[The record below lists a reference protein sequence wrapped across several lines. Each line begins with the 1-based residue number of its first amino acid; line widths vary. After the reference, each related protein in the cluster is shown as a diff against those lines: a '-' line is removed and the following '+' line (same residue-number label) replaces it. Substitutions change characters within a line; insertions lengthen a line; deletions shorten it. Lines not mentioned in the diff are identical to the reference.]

1 MLPSIIVYKPKHP
14 LSSSGPG
21 WLEIGCC
28 RAGWLIVFLGTKKR
42 RAPVEAARRRSLK
55 HCERVFDDEAN
66 LIQIRLEIGC
76 ADSRLAHAEGHVLQC
91 SCLNNLIGFDVAL
104 PTLLI
109 GQRIAVLV
117 ATHVN
122 LVGVGVVRILPVQ
135 VVAHLPGLLLGRVAV
150 DVLDGVIQVD
160 RVDRRR

>member
-14 LSSSGPG
+14 RSSSGPG

-76 ADSRLAHAEGHVLQC
+76 AGSRLAHAEGHVLQC

-104 PTLLI
+104 PTRLI

-117 ATHVN
+117 ATH
-122 LVGVGVVRILPVQ
+122 GQ
-135 VVAHLPGLLLGRVAV
+135 VASCRQISLLSCF
-150 DVLDGVIQVD
+150 
-160 RVDRRR
+160 RRRKNTLGARSGPERWHEPTDAP